1 MMNSPMVNF
10 FRKKQ
15 GLFSMK
21 SLCTGVILAGGVAS
35 RYSGEVKAFL
45 PVGGKKNLDRIYQV
59 FNELFDE
66 IILVTNDPIAYIDWD
81 LMIGTDLYPVRSS
94 LTGLHAGLFYASN
107 PYVFFSA
114 SDTPFLKGKLVK
126 ILLDNIDNHTDVI
139 IPETSNGL
147 EPLCAIYS
155 RRCFQSIEHHLLKK
169 DFKIRNFFKKIRMK
183 TVPETQLRQQDPN
196 LLSFF
201 NINTP
206 EDLKIADQIL
216 KEES

>member
-1 MMNSPMVNF
+1 
-10 FRKKQ
+10 
-15 GLFSMK
+15 MK
-21 SLCTGVILAGGVAS
+21 SLCTGVILAGGLAS
-35 RYSGEVKAFL
+35 RYSGEVKALL
-45 PVGGKKNLDRIYQV
+45 PVGNKKSLDRIYEV
-59 FNELFDE
+59 FTGLFEE
-66 IILVTNDPIAYIDWD
+66 IILVTNDPLTYLDWD

-114 SDTPFLKGKLVK
+114 SDTPFLCGNLIK
-126 ILLDNIDNHTDVI
+126 ILLEKIDNTTDII

-155 RRCFQSIEHHLLKK
+155 KRCFQSIEHHLLKK
-169 DFKIRNFFKKIRMK
+169 DFQIRKFFKKMRMK
-183 TVPETQLRQQDPN
+183 KVPETQLRQQDPN

-206 EDLKIADQIL
+206 DDLKIADKIL
-216 KEES
+216 KEKK

>member
-1 MMNSPMVNF
+1 
-10 FRKKQ
+10 
-15 GLFSMK
+15 MK
-21 SLCTGVILAGGVAS
+21 SLCTGVILAGGAAS
-35 RYSGEVKAFL
+35 RYSGEVKAL
-45 PVGGKKNLDRIYQV
+45 LSVGGKKNLDRIYQV
-59 FNELFDE
+59 FAELFDE
-66 IILVTNDPIAYIDWD
+66 IILVTNDPLSFIGWD

-114 SDTPFLKGKLVK
+114 SDTPFLKGKLVRALINK
-126 ILLDNIDNHTDVI
+126 IDNHTDVI

-155 RRCFQSIEHHLLKK
+155 RQCFQSIENHLLKK
-169 DFKIRNFFKKIRMK
+169 DFKIRNFFKKIRIK
-183 TVPETQLRQQDPN
+183 TVPESQLRQHDPD

-206 EDLKIADQIL
+206 EDLKTAGQIL
-216 KEES
+216 KEET

>member
-1 MMNSPMVNF
+1 MMNSPMVDF
-10 FRKKQ
+10 FQKNQ
-15 GLFSMK
+15 GLFCMK
-21 SLCTGVILAGGVAS
+21 SLCTGVILAGGRAS

-59 FNELFDE
+59 FIELFDE
-66 IILVTNDPIAYIDWD
+66 IILVTNDPLSYLDWD

-94 LTGLHAGLFYASN
+94 LTGIHAGLFYASN

-114 SDTPFLKGKLVK
+114 SDTPFLKGRLVRT
-126 ILLDNIDNHTDVI
+126 LLDKIDNHTDVI

-169 DFKIRNFFKKIRMK
+169 DFKIKHFFKKVRIK
-183 TVPETQLRQQDPN
+183 TVPENQLRQQDPN

-206 EDLKIADQIL
+206 DDLKKAGQIL
-216 KEES
+216 KEET